1 MIFRVPVI
9 KTGGGYLKA
18 ILNNGEETI
27 FGRDEV
33 ELAARLRVRTH
44 VLRANPVKRV
54 TSWTGKQSTQQSNST
69 PRTHTRS
76 RAVA

>member
-44 VLRANPVKRV
+44 VLRATPVKR
-54 TSWTGKQSTQQSNST
+54 N
-69 PRTHTRS
+69 TRGETRQTIRRVS
-76 RAVA
+76 